1 MPTESPAST
10 SPTAATSPL
19 VHIGDCVAEKCQAAN
34 VRNVALL
41 GTKFTM
47 TEPFMKQRLEQNG
60 LTVINDLPAEA
71 VNEINR
77 IIFGE
82 LCHDKLTQE
91 SQNYLHSLCTHLAA
105 HKLKDNIDGI
115 ILGCTE
121 LQMALDNTF
130 EIYLYSNYGVKLFD
144 TTQAHI
150 DKLVDLCL
158 LSD

>member
-1 MPTESPAST
+1 
-10 SPTAATSPL
+10 
-19 VHIGDCVAEKCQAAN
+19 
-34 VRNVALL
+34 
-41 GTKFTM
+41 M

-150 DKLVDLCL
+150 DKLADLCL

>member
-1 MPTESPAST
+1 
-10 SPTAATSPL
+10 
-19 VHIGDCVAEKCQAAN
+19 
-34 VRNVALL
+34 
-41 GTKFTM
+41 M

-91 SQNYLHSLCTHLAA
+91 SQN
-105 HKLKDNIDGI
+105 IDGT